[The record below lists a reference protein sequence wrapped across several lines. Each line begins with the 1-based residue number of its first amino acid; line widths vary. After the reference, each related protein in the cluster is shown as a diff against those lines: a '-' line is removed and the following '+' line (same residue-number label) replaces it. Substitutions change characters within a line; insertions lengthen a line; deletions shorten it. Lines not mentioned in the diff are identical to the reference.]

1 MLVTAQRWARIRWA
15 LRYIDDG
22 LQTAVFTQVIDEI
35 RRALPAVIGSKVL
48 RHGTVAPRHIS
59 SWCSLPT
66 SSFFIEGP
74 RSILS
79 LSLSSSLHYDNQHTR
94 NTHTHPAWAY
104 KYDNSAGADGAAV
117 ASDGDTS
124 DGGASDGG
132 VEGIP
137 IHADGADVNVN
148 FWITPDAANRDDGGE
163 SGGLVVHPAHRGS
176 QVLAT

>member
-1 MLVTAQRWARIRWA
+1 MVRLPHATSRPGARFLLLLFSLKA
-15 LRYIDDG
+15 
-22 LQTAVFTQVIDEI
+22 
-35 RRALPAVIGSKVL
+35 P
-48 RHGTVAPRHIS
+48 VA
-59 SWCSLPT
+59 
-66 SSFFIEGP
+66 F
-74 RSILS
+74 S